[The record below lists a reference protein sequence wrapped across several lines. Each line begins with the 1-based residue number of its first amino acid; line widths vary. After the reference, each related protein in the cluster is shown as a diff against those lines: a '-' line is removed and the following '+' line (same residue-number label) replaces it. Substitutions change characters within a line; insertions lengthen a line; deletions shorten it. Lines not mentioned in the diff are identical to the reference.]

1 MSEQV
6 INITVNHTVRQV
18 SIDVSPAPL
27 QVIEVVAMR
36 GEEPLFLGWKSLIFL
51 TGAKK
56 TGVDAGTTQSI
67 SFTDDYVYFC
77 VQGGDAGTA
86 IWKKAL
92 LYQT

>member
-18 SIDVSPAPL
+18 NIGVLTPQP

-36 GEEPLFLGWKSLIFL
+36 GEEPLFLGWRSLVFL
-51 TGAKK
+51 MGEKK
-56 TGVDAGTTQSI
+56 TGVDAGTVQSI